1 MTEPQHHQAQNKGFL
16 SRTQKIAFYAT
27 ILYAVLIFLLS
38 QPTIQRHVAY
48 QHYLSE
54 PFRGRL
60 DVPEKYGLAPGKT
73 LDTKILTSDNVTLG
87 AWFVLADPYYQS
99 LRSGGH
105 PTSQP
110 SLETIQAAI
119 QAYPTILYLHG
130 AAGRRSTTWRVQG
143 YNAYTSRMQANVLV
157 IDYRGFGDSEGS
169 PSEAGLAL
177 DAYAAWTWLIEQ
189 GARSHDVL
197 IYGHS
202 LGTGV
207 AGKLGSRLAREN
219 VKPRGIVLTAPFSSL
234 SSVVETYN
242 IFGFPVLQPLQQFAW
257 GRKLIKR
264 LTIEEYNT
272 LSVIREFNVP
282 TLIAH
287 AVNDF
292 DVPHTHSRTL
302 LDHLLDPLLPPAVDL
317 PSAPGTPMSEEEYAA
332 FIEVQGKRR
341 EARATLVRKVEVP
354 NFGVV
359 EEFDGTY
366 GKVIYVETMW
376 GSHALVGLQEGVQDA
391 IISTFRLG
399 GRL

>member
-1 MTEPQHHQAQNKGFL
+1 
-16 SRTQKIAFYAT
+16 
-27 ILYAVLIFLLS
+27 
-38 QPTIQRHVAY
+38 
-48 QHYLSE
+48 
-54 PFRGRL
+54 
-60 DVPEKYGLAPGKT
+60 
-73 LDTKILTSDNVTLG
+73 
-87 AWFVLADPYYQS
+87 
-99 LRSGGH
+99 
-105 PTSQP
+105 
-110 SLETIQAAI
+110 
-119 QAYPTILYLHG
+119 
-130 AAGRRSTTWRVQG
+130 
-143 YNAYTSRMQANVLV
+143 MQ
-157 IDYRGFGDSEGS
+157 
-169 PSEAGLAL
+169 
-177 DAYAAWTWLIEQ
+177 
-189 GARSHDVL
+189 
-197 IYGHS
+197 
-202 LGTGV
+202 
-207 AGKLGSRLAREN
+207 
-219 VKPRGIVLTAPFSSL
+219 
-234 SSVVETYN
+234 
-242 IFGFPVLQPLQQFAW
+242 
-257 GRKLIKR
+257 
-264 LTIEEYNT
+264 
-272 LSVIREFNVP
+272 EFNVP

>member
-1 MTEPQHHQAQNKGFL
+1 MYGVSHHPAG
-16 SRTQKIAFYAT
+16 I
-27 ILYAVLIFLLS
+27 ILDSQTSCPYIDVEGLVLMLLS
-38 QPTIQRHVAY
+38 LTA
-48 QHYLSE
+48 
-54 PFRGRL
+54 
-60 DVPEKYGLAPGKT
+60 GKT
-73 LDTKILTSDNVTLG
+73 LNTKILTSDNVTLG

-143 YNAYTSRMQANVLV
+143 YNAYTSRMQSNVLV

-169 PSEAGLAL
+169 PSEAGLAS
-177 DAYAAWTWLIEQ
+177 DAYAAWTWLVEQ

-257 GRKLIKR
+257 GRSESWLVWR
-264 LTIEEYNT
+264 
-272 LSVIREFNVP
+272 
-282 TLIAH
+282 
-287 AVNDF
+287 
-292 DVPHTHSRTL
+292 SRDRQL
-302 LDHLLDPLLPPAVDL
+302 
-317 PSAPGTPMSEEEYAA
+317 
-332 FIEVQGKRR
+332 K
-341 EARATLVRKVEVP
+341 
-354 NFGVV
+354 
-359 EEFDGTY
+359 
-366 GKVIYVETMW
+366 
-376 GSHALVGLQEGVQDA
+376 
-391 IISTFRLG
+391 TF
-399 GRL
+399 